1 VDWLLSEIKYCAR
14 GAFGGALEA
23 HLEVRWRR
31 IWRRVGGAFGGAL
44 EAHLEARW
52 RRVWRRVGG
61 AFEIYLMFDWA
72 LS

>member
-1 VDWLLSEIKYCAR
+1 VKSWRCVG

-23 HLEVRWRR
+23 PLEALWRR
-31 IWRRVGGAFGGAL
+31 FLRRVGGTFGGAFGGAL

-52 RRVWRRVGG
+52 RRVGG
-61 AFEIYLMFDWA
+61 AFVICLMFDEA